1 MVLLKNDES
10 LLPLQPPTSSAPLK
24 LALIGP
30 HLQTVSDLLSSH
42 GYAGE
47 NKLVNDNTIEA
58 AFKRRV
64 AAATGGG
71 KFEIVGTAAGCD
83 IVHGCLNANLS
94 AVAAAVAS
102 ADVVIA
108 FVGLHP
114 ASGAAPPAEQT
125 NCTESEG
132 WDRHDITLCGEQEA
146 ILATAAA
153 GGLLL
158 PADGAA
164 GSGGSGGA
172 RKRKLVTVMINGGTI
187 SASWIKQH
195 ADAVLEGWCK
205 WSPFLHPSPM
215 SMCVIVCVCEGGV
228 ACLSFALYRCGAPLT
243 RTPHRHCR
251 RAHPPQIL
259 DRPVAKPWQ
268 QLCLVIATLVAA
280 CQ

>member
-1 MVLLKNDES
+1 MPQFVALPQATQAMVLLKNDES
-10 LLPLQPPTSSAPLK
+10 LLPLQPPTGGGATLK

-94 AVAAAVAS
+94 AVAAAVAT

-146 ILATAAA
+146 ILATAA

-158 PADGAA
+158 PAAGA
-164 GSGGSGGA
+164 GGSGGA
-172 RKRKLVTVMINGGTI
+172 MMTTTTLKRQRSRSRKRKLVTVMINGGTI

-195 ADAVLEGWCK
+195 ADAVLEGWCE
-205 WSPFLHPSPM
+205 WSPFPHPYQCP
-215 SMCVIVCVCEGGV
+215 CV
-228 ACLSFALYRCGAPLT
+228 
-243 RTPHRHCR
+243 
-251 RAHPPQIL
+251 
-259 DRPVAKPWQ
+259 
-268 QLCLVIATLVAA
+268 
-280 CQ
+280 